1 MTMSIESQ
9 GDLAVVVL
17 NGRLDSTNAA
27 DTEMQI
33 LAQIEAGRPRIVVD
47 ASGLEYLSSAG
58 LRVFLVVA
66 KRVKTAGGALAL
78 HSLTAHVREV
88 FEISGFVNVL
98 TVCASRD
105 EAMSRV

>member
-1 MTMSIESQ
+1 MTMSVESQ

-17 NGRLDSTNAA
+17 TGRLDSTNAA
-27 DTEMQI
+27 DTEAQI

-47 ASGLEYLSSAG
+47 ASGLDYLSSAG

-66 KRVKTAGGALAL
+66 KRVKAAGGALAL
-78 HSLTAHVREV
+78 HSLTDHVREV

-98 TVCASRD
+98 TVCADRD
-105 EAMSRV
+105 EATSRV

>member
-17 NGRLDSTNAA
+17 TGRLDSTNAA
-27 DTEMQI
+27 DSEAKI
-33 LAQIEAGRPRIVVD
+33 LAEIEAGRPRIVVD
-47 ASGLEYLSSAG
+47 ASKLDYLSSAG

-66 KRVKTAGGALAL
+66 KRVKAAGGALAL
-78 HSLTAHVREV
+78 HSLTDHVREV

-98 TVCASRD
+98 TVCADRD

>member
-17 NGRLDSTNAA
+17 TGRLDSTNAA
-27 DTEMQI
+27 DTEAQI
-33 LAQIEAGRPRIVVD
+33 LAQIEAGSPRVVVD

-66 KRVKTAGGALAL
+66 KRVKANGGALAL

-98 TVCASRD
+98 TVCADRA
-105 EAMSRV
+105 EALTRV

>member
-1 MTMSIESQ
+1 MTMSTESH

-17 NGRLDSTNAA
+17 TGRLDSTNAA
-27 DTEMQI
+27 DTEAQI
-33 LAQIEAGRPRIVVD
+33 LAEIEAGRPRVVVD

-66 KRVKTAGGALAL
+66 KRVKAAGGGLAL
-78 HSLTAHVREV
+78 HSLTDHVREV

-98 TVCASRD
+98 TVCATRD
-105 EAMSRV
+105 EALSRV

>member
-17 NGRLDSTNAA
+17 SGRLDSTNAA
-27 DTEMQI
+27 DTEAQI
-33 LAQIEAGRPRIVVD
+33 LAQIEAGSPRVVVD

-66 KRVKTAGGALAL
+66 KRVKASGGALAL
-78 HSLTAHVREV
+78 HSLTPHVREV

-98 TVCASRD
+98 TVCTDRD
-105 EAMSRV
+105 EALTRV

>member
-17 NGRLDSTNAA
+17 TGRLDSTNAA
-27 DTEMQI
+27 DTEAQI

-47 ASGLEYLSSAG
+47 ATGLEYLSSAG
-58 LRVFLVVA
+58 LRVFLVIA
-66 KRVKTAGGALAL
+66 KRVKAGGGALAL
-78 HSLTAHVREV
+78 HSLTDHVREV

-98 TVCASRD
+98 TVCADRD

>member
-9 GDLAVVVL
+9 GDVAVVVL
-17 NGRLDSTNAA
+17 TGRLDSTNAA
-27 DTEMQI
+27 DTEAQI

-47 ASGLEYLSSAG
+47 ASGLDYLSSAG

-66 KRVKTAGGALAL
+66 KRVKAGGGGLAL
-78 HSLTAHVREV
+78 HSLTDHVREV